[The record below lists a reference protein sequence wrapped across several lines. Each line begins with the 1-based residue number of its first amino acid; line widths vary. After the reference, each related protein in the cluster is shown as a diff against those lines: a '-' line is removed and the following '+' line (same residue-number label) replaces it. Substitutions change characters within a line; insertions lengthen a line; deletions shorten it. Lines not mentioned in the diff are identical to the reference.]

1 MGRHEA
7 LSAAR
12 RTNTQFALMD
22 KRARDPRGNGSADVI
37 SICWTACVPGRFH
50 QRWLREQTLT
60 SRERVRR
67 AIDFAGPDRVPLFHG
82 VLPAAILKHGQPLL
96 DLLNEYQSDFGQF
109 FGMPEIAELD
119 PAYQAGTHVDGWGVT
134 WNNDCDGMLGIPV
147 GHPLA
152 DWGNFETWAL
162 PPQPDDQWFTDF
174 QKNLQDSGHEYYTLL
189 GGLNLFERMQWLR
202 GYENLMCDL
211 ALDAEEVYALRDRLV
226 ERELEYLCRAAK
238 TDADGIHFG
247 DDWGTQV
254 SLITSPAI
262 WRRFFK
268 PAYARMFEVC
278 RGAGKDVHFHS
289 DGVTWEI
296 MPDLVEI
303 GVNVLNVQHTIMDL
317 GRIASEFGGRA
328 AFRSDLDR
336 QHILPHGNRDEIRAH
351 VQEVVEAL
359 GSCNGGLIGHGEIAP
374 DIPLENIRTMLEAWR
389 EFGSY

>member
-1 MGRHEA
+1 M
-7 LSAAR
+7 
-12 RTNTQFALMD
+12 
-22 KRARDPRGNGSADVI
+22 
-37 SICWTACVPGRFH
+37 
-50 QRWLREQTLT
+50 T

-67 AIDFAGPDRVPLFHG
+67 AVDFSGPDRVPLFHG
-82 VLPAAILKHGQPLL
+82 VLPAAIMEHGQPLL
-96 DLLNEYQSDFGQF
+96 DLLSEHQSDFGQF
-109 FGMPEIAELD
+109 YGMPEIERLD
-119 PAYQAGTHVDGWGVT
+119 PSYQAGTHTDGWGVT
-134 WNNDCDGMLGIPV
+134 WDNDRDGMLGIPV

-152 DWGNFETWAL
+152 DWSAFETWA
-162 PPQPDDQWFTDF
+162 PPPVPDDDWHNGF
-174 QKNLQDSGHEYYTLL
+174 QKALRDSGHEYYTIM

-202 GYENLMCDL
+202 GYEDLMCDL
-211 ALDAEEVYALRDRLV
+211 ALDAGEAYALRDRLV
-226 ERELEYLCRAAK
+226 ERELEYLRRAVR

-247 DDWGTQV
+247 DDWGTQI

-278 RGAGKDVHFHS
+278 RSAGKDVHFHS

-296 MPDLVEI
+296 MGDLVEI

-317 GRIASEFGGRA
+317 GRIAKEFGGRV

-336 QHILPHGNRDEIRAH
+336 QQILPHGTKDEIRSH
-351 VQEVVEAL
+351 VREVFEAL

-389 EFGSY
+389 EFGRY